1 MKEINHKLRLK
12 QQSNCYL
19 VVFPSNLLFASL
31 LWLTFLCFSYNQV
44 LLGFILTYT
53 ETFLLFF
60 KNPLYVFTLIWFHR
74 PLYFPKT
81 HDSLLCQS
89 GEELMK
95 AQPHLVLVRAGTD
108 SRTHLQKDPHA
119 HAHINIGLCFLFL
132 IKKKAASNVQ
142 MKDLSLLLSSVILC
156 HHPPP
161 TSKCCLLTLSSHS
174 SALQLSA
181 PLWICGIFE
190 PLKGHILS
198 FPLSSFYS
206 TSYWILRVVTHYIFK
221 HQRVSFVFY
230 LLCHSLTHTHTQGC
244 CNLPLTI
251 TGGKEVAKRQHWAFP
266 TQRDASNEDTV
277 WWQKEKKPDWS
288 SASTVRGLMF
298 GVVSWIIKPHFTCGL
313 PADCCHDNKRLTT
326 AMLSGT
332 SKKNKGHCCNAL

>member
-1 MKEINHKLRLK
+1 MKERNHKLRLK

-31 LWLTFLCFSYNQV
+31 LWLTFLCFSYNQA

-53 ETFLLFF
+53 ETSLLFF
-60 KNPLYVFTLIWFHR
+60 KNPLHVFTLIWFHW

-161 TSKCCLLTLSSHS
+161 ISKWCLLTLSSHS
-174 SALQLSA
+174 SVLHLSA

-198 FPLSSFYS
+198 FPLSSFFS

-230 LLCHSLTHTHTQGC
+230 LLCHSLTHTHT
-244 CNLPLTI
+244 P
-251 TGGKEVAKRQHWAFP
+251 
-266 TQRDASNEDTV
+266 RDAATFRSPSQVVRRLLRDSTELFQHREMLQTRTRCDDKKKKKLIEVRHQQLED
-277 WWQKEKKPDWS
+277 
-288 SASTVRGLMF
+288 
-298 GVVSWIIKPHFTCGL
+298 
-313 PADCCHDNKRLTT
+313 
-326 AMLSGT
+326 
-332 SKKNKGHCCNAL
+332 